1 MPPDVKDMTLRELE
15 DRREEVLAD
24 LGMSYEDLA
33 ARAESRSLIG
43 DEWTAWEEIREI
55 DFLSNR

>member
-1 MPPDVKDMTLRELE
+1 MPPYVKEMTLEEL
-15 DRREEVLAD
+15 DKRRRQILAG
-24 LGMSYEDLA
+24 LGLSYDELA

-55 DFLSNR
+55 DFLRNR

>member
-1 MPPDVKDMTLRELE
+1 MPPHVKDMTLEQLE
-15 DRREEVLAD
+15 ERREQILVG
-24 LGMSYEDLA
+24 LGMSYEVLA

-55 DFLSNR
+55 DFLRNR